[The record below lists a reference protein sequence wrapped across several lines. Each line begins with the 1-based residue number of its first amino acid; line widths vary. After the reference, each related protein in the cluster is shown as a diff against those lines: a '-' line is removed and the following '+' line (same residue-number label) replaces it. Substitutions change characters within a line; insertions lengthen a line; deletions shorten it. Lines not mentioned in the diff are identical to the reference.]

1 MVKVG
6 MGVLVVQLCQTLCD
20 PKDCIPPG
28 SSVHGILQARI
39 LEWVANAFARGSSQP
54 RDQTQVSWIVGGFFT
69 VWTTREAP
77 WSRHYDLNVLTGWK
91 YCSNRIPWWA
101 YYLTEAQS
109 VWNFT
114 IAGYNVMCISEHL
127 MIEEDNDN
135 QSKLLCP
142 WSVMSKC
149 LSGSKPGKGN

>member
-6 MGVLVVQLCQTLCD
+6 VGVLVTQLCQTLCD

-39 LEWVANAFARGSSQP
+39 LKWVANAFARGSSQP
-54 RDQTQVSWIVGGFFT
+54 RDQTQVSCIVGGFFT
-69 VWTTREAP
+69 IWTTREAP
-77 WSRHYDLNVLTGWK
+77 WYNVLTEWK
-91 YCSNRIPWWA
+91 YCSSRIPWWA

-109 VWNFT
+109 VWNLT
-114 IAGYNVMCISEHL
+114 IAGYNVMCISEDL

-135 QSKLLCP
+135 QSKLLCQ
-142 WSVMSKC
+142 WSLMSKC